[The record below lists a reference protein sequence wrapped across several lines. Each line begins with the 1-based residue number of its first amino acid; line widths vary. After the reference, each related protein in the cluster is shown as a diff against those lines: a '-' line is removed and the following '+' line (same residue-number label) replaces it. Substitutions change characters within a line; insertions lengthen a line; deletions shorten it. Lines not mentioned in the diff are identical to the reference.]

1 MKSDEDGLP
10 NHPDRHAIDDWMLNG
25 PKNARIE
32 ELVRELTLECGLRLR
47 EVESIIEDVLLT
59 HRNISERGDPAIE
72 GKPVSEIGAVQLA
85 YDVAAQ
91 FKLLNKA
98 YATGTV
104 EAIHSAVIEVA
115 EAHRMKSSGIADM
128 LASSSDDDVS

>member
-10 NHPDRHAIDDWMLNG
+10 DHPDRHAIDDWMLNG

-32 ELVRELTLECGLRLR
+32 ELVRELTLECGLRLS
-47 EVESIIEDVLLT
+47 EVERIIEDVLLT
-59 HRNISERGDPAIE
+59 HRNLSKRGDPAIE

-85 YDVAAQ
+85 YDIAAQ

-98 YATGTV
+98 YATGTA
-104 EAIHSAVIEVA
+104 EAIQSAVIEVA
-115 EAHRMKSSGIADM
+115 EARRMKSSGIADM
-128 LASSSDDDVS
+128 LASNSDDDVS